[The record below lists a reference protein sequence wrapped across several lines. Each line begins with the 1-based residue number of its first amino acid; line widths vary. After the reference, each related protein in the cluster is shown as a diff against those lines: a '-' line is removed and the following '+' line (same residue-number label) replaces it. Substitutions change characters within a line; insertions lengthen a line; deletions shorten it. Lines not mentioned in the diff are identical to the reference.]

1 MINIASKCG
10 SGVLVA
16 VQSSKLK
23 DLVLVFISVLNELCF
38 YLSLNAVSVMDAM
51 FVFSSLTQFLL

>member
-1 MINIASKCG
+1 VINIASKCG
-10 SGVLVA
+10 PGVLVA
-16 VQSSKLK
+16 VQSSKWK